1 MAHPQFSGVAEGFRR
16 VVTEQSGTGAAL
28 CVRYDGEVVID
39 LWGGFADAGRTRP
52 WSRDTIVMPYSVGKP
67 LAAACALKLV
77 DDGRLGLDEPV
88 QRYWPEFGAP
98 VTVRHV
104 LAHQAGIVAL
114 DRPAATEVFFEWDE
128 MCARLA
134 EQSPAWEPGAAH
146 GESALFFGHLVGE
159 LVRQVDG
166 RSVGTFLREEICAPN
181 GIDFAFGLTPADQGR
196 VADLTD
202 LGKITGPDANPE
214 APALYE
220 LSMSNPPGSRDPDV
234 VNNARWRAAEIP
246 AVNGHGTAQGLA
258 AFYQAL
264 LDGRILGPELVRE
277 ATTAQRTGIDLVFG
291 SEKSWGLGFS
301 VDPNGFGMGGL
312 GGSYAGVNMAGGY
325 IIAFVT
331 GTMGT
336 HERVE
341 QLDDL
346 VRDCLGLPPSAG

>member
-1 MAHPQFSGVAEGFRR
+1 
-16 VVTEQSGTGAAL
+16 
-28 CVRYDGEVVID
+28 
-39 LWGGFADAGRTRP
+39 
-52 WSRDTIVMPYSVGKP
+52 
-67 LAAACALKLV
+67 
-77 DDGRLGLDEPV
+77 
-88 QRYWPEFGAP
+88 
-98 VTVRHV
+98 
-104 LAHQAGIVAL
+104 
-114 DRPAATEVFFEWDE
+114 
-128 MCARLA
+128 
-134 EQSPAWEPGAAH
+134 
-146 GESALFFGHLVGE
+146 
-159 LVRQVDG
+159 
-166 RSVGTFLREEICAPN
+166 
-181 GIDFAFGLTPADQGR
+181 
-196 VADLTD
+196 
-202 LGKITGPDANPE
+202 
-214 APALYE
+214 
-220 LSMSNPPGSRDPDV
+220 V